1 MSQSNKHI
9 VQKYYEEVINGKD
22 LDRIDGYFSDNCVFH
37 GIPYAGIGISTDSS
51 SGDKVLV
58 RNIAPGSPAESKLK
72 AGDQLVSAEDE
83 NGHWDT
89 FQQLKTYSWGQ
100 GKIGSWIK
108 MKVLRDGQELDFR
121 FERALIQGFDFIYS
135 ETKDTF
141 RTYLEKEYPDLKVS
155 IHHLIEDGDLVAVY
169 LTNVGTNP
177 DYNRQAVWDEFDIYR
192 LVDGKIVEGWGL
204 EDYFSQVKQ
213 LGYMIE
219 PPPA

>member
-1 MSQSNKHI
+1 MSQGNKHI
-9 VQKYYEEVINGKD
+9 VQEYFDRVVNGKN
-22 LDRIDGYFSDNCVFH
+22 LDQMDEYFVENCVFH
-37 GIPYAGIGISTDSS
+37 GIPYAGLGVFPDDS

-58 RNIAPGSPAESKLK
+58 RLIAPGSPALSKLK
-72 AGDQLVSAEDE
+72 PGDQIVSAEDE

-89 FQQLKTYSWGQ
+89 FQLLKTGSWGQ
-100 GKIGSWIK
+100 GKIGTWVK
-108 MKVLRDGQELDFR
+108 LKVRRDGQELDFQ

-155 IHHLIEDGDLVAVY
+155 IHHLIEDGNLVAVY

-204 EDYFSQVKQ
+204 EDIFSQVKQ
-213 LGYMIE
+213 LGYLIE